1 MGQIQA
7 VSFLQ
12 QVNIRSRN
20 PCLHF
25 VCGLRVPEHLQ
36 MFHHLLND
44 VQGMHLSCQLE
55 EVGLNLL
62 EGLSSLRKAQ
72 NCKVLLLK
80 ELAVIKAAEIF
91 RQFTEEKNVAVVYRE
106 GSGKEYLAQA
116 QKKLSTLVKSSPEL
130 GVSFETFTLA
140 LFDGDY
146 KSASGMVKVIGPMAE
161 LLQEYLKNTVANLMG
176 GRRGNTF
183 HGKVTKYERV

>member
-44 VQGMHLSCQLE
+44 VQGMHLSCQIE
-55 EVGLNLL
+55 EVGLKLL
-62 EGLSSLRKAQ
+62 
-72 NCKVLLLK
+72 
-80 ELAVIKAAEIF
+80 
-91 RQFTEEKNVAVVYRE
+91 
-106 GSGKEYLAQA
+106 
-116 QKKLSTLVKSSPEL
+116 
-130 GVSFETFTLA
+130 
-140 LFDGDY
+140 
-146 KSASGMVKVIGPMAE
+146 
-161 LLQEYLKNTVANLMG
+161 
-176 GRRGNTF
+176 
-183 HGKVTKYERV
+183 